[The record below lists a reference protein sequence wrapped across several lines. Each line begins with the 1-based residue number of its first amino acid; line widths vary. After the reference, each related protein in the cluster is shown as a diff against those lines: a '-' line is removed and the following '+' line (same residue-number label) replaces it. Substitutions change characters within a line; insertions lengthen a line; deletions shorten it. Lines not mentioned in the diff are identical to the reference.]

1 MWSYIGDGIQSDWP
15 HFVATGKSTCTGS
28 LHVCTVRDCNSTSA
42 TPRVVRDKR
51 GGEGGAGNLPSTGHP
66 PMRNFTHWSPCE
78 PMTKFG
84 CFKEETL
91 FFSCRLFPT
100 LPRATSF
107 LEILGLAFFFSFLFV
122 CFIWPLLVLDITILL
137 SWRKNKTW
145 IQTVSIRLE
154 SIVDFSNEIGCC
166 KINKKRFVVFVL
178 F

>member
-1 MWSYIGDGIQSDWP
+1 MEYNQIGRILLLLESRHVPVLFMCVQCVTAILLP
-15 HFVATGKSTCTGS
+15 P
-28 LHVCTVRDCNSTSA
+28 LHVSCGIKG
-42 TPRVVRDKR
+42 VVR
-51 GGEGGAGNLPSTGHP
+51 GGAGNLPSTGHP